1 MAKQK
6 SGSPEVYKFGGAS
19 LADGTA
25 YKHAAGISKKCPS
38 PLAVV
43 CSAPAGVTDLL
54 LAVSENARVGH
65 REKTTIALEAVREKY
80 RVVLQQIG
88 IPVRAR
94 NELTAIVDESMA
106 ELETL
111 ASGLAAL
118 RELTPRTS
126 DLVVSRGERLSA
138 QVFAAV
144 LRASGAK
151 AEYVDALEVVHTD
164 GPFGGAGPNLTRTDA
179 AVRARL
185 RPLMT
190 KKIIPVVPGFL
201 GAWTKEH
208 GQPAALVTLGRGGSD
223 LTATLL
229 GRALEAS
236 RVTLWKDVPG
246 LLSADPRVVK
256 DARVIPLLHVR
267 EAAEL
272 AYYGAKVLHSRALIP
287 VQGKTIPVFVR
298 PFGEPTAPGTEISTR
313 QGEDRHPVKAL
324 SAVGGQALITVA
336 GRGLLGVPGVAARA
350 FATMSAHGMSVSLI
364 TQSSSEQSICFTV
377 PEKEAK
383 AAKEHLDL
391 AFHDEIARREVDGI
405 QVLTGMT
412 TIAVVGLGM
421 AGMPGIAA
429 RVFSALAAQSIN
441 VVAIAQ
447 GSSELNISL
456 VVQADQAAEA
466 QRLIH
471 AAFGLSKDN

>member
-1 MAKQK
+1 
-6 SGSPEVYKFGGAS
+6 
-19 LADGTA
+19 
-25 YKHAAGISKKCPS
+25 
-38 PLAVV
+38 
-43 CSAPAGVTDLL
+43 
-54 LAVSENARVGH
+54 
-65 REKTTIALEAVREKY
+65 
-80 RVVLQQIG
+80 
-88 IPVRAR
+88 
-94 NELTAIVDESMA
+94 
-106 ELETL
+106 
-111 ASGLAAL
+111 
-118 RELTPRTS
+118 
-126 DLVVSRGERLSA
+126 
-138 QVFAAV
+138 
-144 LRASGAK
+144 
-151 AEYVDALEVVHTD
+151 
-164 GPFGGAGPNLTRTDA
+164 
-179 AVRARL
+179 
-185 RPLMT
+185 
-190 KKIIPVVPGFL
+190 
-201 GAWTKEH
+201 
-208 GQPAALVTLGRGGSD
+208 
-223 LTATLL
+223 L
-229 GRALEAS
+229 GRALDAS

-471 AAFGLSKDN
+471 AAFGLSKDNQ